1 MKKIIRLIHRFDTQ
15 PEKKSLD
22 SQRGATLVE
31 FAIIASVL
39 FLLLFAIIEFGM
51 YLYNQQVITNAS
63 REGVRA
69 GIVSK
74 NPRITDT
81 EIEQIVNNYCQNHL
95 VTFGNA
101 NNPITVSDSRADAKF
116 GENLTVTVSFN
127 YGSLFL
133 PFMTKVMQ
141 AQAVMRYE

>member
-1 MKKIIRLIHRFDTQ
+1 MKKNKKIFHIFNARS
-15 PEKKSLD
+15 EKKSLA
-22 SQRGATLVE
+22 SQKGATLVE

-74 NPRITDT
+74 KPRVPDP
-81 EIEQIVNNYCQNHL
+81 EIKNIVNNYCQKHL

-101 NNPITVSDSRADAKF
+101 NDPITVSDSKADAKF